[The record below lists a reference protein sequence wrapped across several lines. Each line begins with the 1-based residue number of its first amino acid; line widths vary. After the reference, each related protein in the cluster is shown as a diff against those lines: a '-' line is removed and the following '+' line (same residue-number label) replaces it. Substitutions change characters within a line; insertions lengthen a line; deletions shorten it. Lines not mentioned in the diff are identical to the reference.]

1 MNAADYDAAETT
13 KIVVPY
19 NKLTIEPQ
27 AATPD
32 FKLVITLPG
41 IYPGTYYVHIKTT
54 LVEYIPWEYWY
65 GIII

>member
-27 AATPD
+27 
-32 FKLVITLPG
+32 VIYL
-41 IYPGTYYVHIKTT
+41 
-54 LVEYIPWEYWY
+54 LLFSSF
-65 GIII
+65 